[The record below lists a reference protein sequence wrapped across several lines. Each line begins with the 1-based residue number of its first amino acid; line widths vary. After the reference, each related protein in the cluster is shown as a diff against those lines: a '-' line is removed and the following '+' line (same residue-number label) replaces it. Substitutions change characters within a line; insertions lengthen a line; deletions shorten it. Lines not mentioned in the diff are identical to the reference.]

1 MLWVLNLV
9 VRTAKLDLLAELG
22 QADSVSDR
30 FLSWVFWICVAFV
43 EVCEILLRFCGE
55 FDQ

>member
-1 MLWVLNLV
+1 MLNIV
-9 VRTAKLDLLAELG
+9 VRTAKLDLLVELG

-30 FLSWVFWICVAFV
+30 FPSWVLWICVAFV
-43 EVCEILLRFCGE
+43 EVYEILLCFCGE

>member
-1 MLWVLNLV
+1 MLILV
-9 VRTAKLDLLAELG
+9 VRTAKLDLLAESG

-43 EVCEILLRFCGE
+43 EVCEIYLCFFGE